1 MTSSMPESIS
11 SVLSLVY
18 DTMPLREPN
27 DDDDEEEDDDE
38 DSRTSGYQGTRRRRI
53 GHPIVVITPIVLP
66 WLLQSGLEAAARV
79 LLEPGERSDVDFSRP
94 TDEPALI
101 IAPLCL
107 VARMQE
113 PARRPRKGASFRAGG
128 PLWAHTTR
136 RVSAA
141 VARLRE
147 R

>member
-66 WLLQSGLEAAARV
+66 WLAGGRQRGCCWNPATDLTSISRARRTIPR
-79 LLEPGERSDVDFSRP
+79 LYRP
-94 TDEPALI
+94 TLSRLALH
-101 IAPLCL
+101 
-107 VARMQE
+107 
-113 PARRPRKGASFRAGG
+113 RRRC
-128 PLWAHTTR
+128 
-136 RVSAA
+136 
-141 VARLRE
+141 
-147 R
+147 

>member
-1 MTSSMPESIS
+1 MT
-11 SVLSLVY
+11 
-18 DTMPLREPN
+18 
-27 DDDDEEEDDDE
+27 
-38 DSRTSGYQGTRRRRI
+38 
-53 GHPIVVITPIVLP
+53 TPIVLP
-66 WLLQSGLEAAARV
+66 WLVQSGLEAAARV

-113 PARRPRKGASFRAGG
+113 HDLADRERALRFEPEGRSG
-128 PLWAHTTR
+128 HTPTR